1 MAHILVVDDEKN
13 YRVVLSQLLENAGHQ
28 VSSADNPYAALEL
41 LSREQVSLI
50 ISDMRMP
57 RMSGLDFLRHI
68 TDEFGPIPFIILTA
82 YATVNTALEA
92 MKIGAFDYLLKP
104 FDNEEILL
112 TIDKALT
119 YSRLQNENLL
129 LRRELE
135 QNRDRKLIGNSAAME
150 TLRAQ
155 ISQVAPAKTSILI
168 TGESG
173 TGKELVTQSLHQ
185 LSPRHDKALVSIN
198 CAAFAE
204 NLLESELFGHERGAF
219 TGALERK
226 QGLMEI
232 SAGGTLFLDEI
243 GEFPLNLQ
251 PKLLRVLQ
259 EKTFRR
265 VGGTAE
271 IKCDVRI
278 IAATHRNL
286 AQMIRDGLFREDLY
300 YRLNVVSLH
309 LPPLRERREDIALLC
324 QLFLQRLCREMSH
337 GPMEISAEAQQALF
351 NYDWPGNIRELQ
363 NILERG
369 VLFCNEATLQRHHL
383 PEQFQGGQADPVVI
397 PSTEQLP
404 LAQPLP
410 NYLETIEQQLIQN
423 ALIQARGVQAQ
434 AAELLGISRSNLQYK
449 LKKYHLL

>member
-1 MAHILVVDDEKN
+1 MAHILIVDDEKN
-13 YRVVLSQLLENAGHQ
+13 YRIVLGQLLEGAGHH
-28 VSSADNPYAALEL
+28 VTSADNPYAALDIL
-41 LSREQVSLI
+41 AREQVDLI
-50 ISDMRMP
+50 VSDLKMP
-57 RMSGLDFLRHI
+57 RMSGLDLLRHVNEEI
-68 TDEFGPIPFIILTA
+68 GPLPFIMLTA
-82 YATVNTALEA
+82 FATVETALEA

-112 TIDKALT
+112 TVDKALD
-119 YSRLQNENLL
+119 YSKLQNENWL

-135 QNRDRKLIGNSAAME
+135 QNRDRTLVGNSPAME
-150 TLRAQ
+150 TLRNQ

-173 TGKELVTQSLHQ
+173 TGKELVAQALHR
-185 LSPRHDKALVSIN
+185 LSPRSDKALVSIN

-219 TGALERK
+219 TGAMERK
-226 QGLMEI
+226 RGLMEV
-232 SAGGTLFLDEI
+232 SDGGTLFLDEI

-271 IKCDVRI
+271 INSDVRI

-286 AQMIRDGLFREDLY
+286 QQMIEEGTFREDLY

-309 LPPLRERREDIALLC
+309 LPALRERREDIALLC
-324 QLFLQRLCREMSH
+324 QLFLQRLAQEMGRPLPQLSK
-337 GPMEISAEAQQALF
+337 EAQQALYH
-351 NYDWPGNIRELQ
+351 YDWPGNVRELQ

-369 VLFCNEATLQRHHL
+369 LLFCDGETLQQQHL
-383 PEQFQGGQADPVVI
+383 PQQFHGNDTANNVVETT
-397 PSTEQLP
+397 SSMP
-404 LAQPLP
+404 LQQPLP
-410 NYLETIEQQLIQN
+410 DTLEAIERQLIQS
-423 ALIQARGVQAQ
+423 ALIEARGIQAQ

-449 LKKYHLL
+449 LKKHHLL